1 MLSETLSKVTIT
13 KKLAINIYGNPSLI
27 NVDFAKIAAAIKA
40 LHHKGVKIEV
50 ISTLTEGVIYLTKE
64 FNLTSI

>member
-40 LHHKGVKIEV
+40 
-50 ISTLTEGVIYLTKE
+50 
-64 FNLTSI
+64 